1 MVHGSGGGYVGN
13 VPNNTRVGIPPINL
27 EDGPQ
32 GVADGVSAVTCW
44 PSALTNVMSW
54 NTTAM
59 YLFGQAMAQEQYL
72 KGTNVMLG
80 PGVNIVRRGREG
92 GPSFAP
98 PQTSHTHSTPFH
110 SWSRRPARR
119 GTAATSSTRGRTPT
133 SPAPASPAR
142 WPASSPS
149 PASSAASSTSSVS
162 PCRSREVQS

>member
-80 PGVNIVRRGREG
+80 PGVNIVRRRGRRG
-92 GPSFAP
+92 LSFAP
-98 PQTSHTHSTPFH
+98 PQTSHSHTPTHSLRGLAGPH
-110 SWSRRPARR
+110 AVERPQLRVHGGGPLPRPHLRRQRGGRHPVRPRHHRLRQALRR
-119 GTAATSSTRGRTPT
+119 
-133 SPAPASPAR
+133 
-142 WPASSPS
+142 
-149 PASSAASSTSSVS
+149 
-162 PCRSREVQS
+162 